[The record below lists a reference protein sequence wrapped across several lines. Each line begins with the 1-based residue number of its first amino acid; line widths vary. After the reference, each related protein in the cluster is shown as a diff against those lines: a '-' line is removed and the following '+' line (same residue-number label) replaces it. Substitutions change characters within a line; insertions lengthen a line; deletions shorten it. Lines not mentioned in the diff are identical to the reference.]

1 MTYAFHLVNGHE
13 FHPVLE
19 PLYKLHYAEMQKR
32 LEKDGHPIGD
42 YNPQLERY
50 FSAMDSGEL
59 LTFIVVK
66 DETVVGYSNIWV
78 TTDMHNSEPIAQEDT
93 VYMLP
98 EHRNGAGRKLV
109 KFILEFL
116 GNLGVKRVNISPVTD
131 LRVGKIWSRMGFLP
145 VAQLMTY
152 HFKGN

>member
-19 PLYKLHYAEMQKR
+19 PLYKQHYAEMQKR
-32 LEKDGHPIGD
+32 LETDGHPVGD
-42 YNPQLERY
+42 YKPQLERY

-98 EHRNGAGRKLV
+98 EHRNGVGRKLV

-116 GNLGVKRVNISPVTD
+116 SNLGVKRVTISPVTD
-131 LRVGKIWSRMGFLP
+131 LRVGKIWSRMGFRP